1 MNAHVMAAAAYGV
14 PNTAYKT
21 PRTIEYELIS
31 KITARLSAA
40 VKADPFIFANLA
52 EAMHENRRLWVE
64 LAIDLAT
71 PGNQL
76 PDQLRVQLLGLAQF
90 TLRHTDQVLD
100 GKDRADVLVDINLAV
115 MRGLSGK
122 AGGA

>member
-31 KITARLSAA
+31 KITSRLSTAIKAQPFNFAA
-40 VKADPFIFANLA
+40 LA

-64 LAIDLAT
+64 LAMDLAT

-76 PDQLRVQLLGLAQF
+76 PDILRLQLLGLAQF
-90 TLRHTDQVLD
+90 SLRHIDQVLD
-100 GKDRADVLVDINLAV
+100 GKDSADVLVDINLAV
-115 MRGLSGK
+115 MRGLAGR

>member
-21 PRTIEYELIS
+21 PRLIEYELIS
-31 KITARLSAA
+31 RITSRMRSAI
-40 VKADPFIFANLA
+40 KAQPFIFAALA

-76 PDQLRVQLLGLAQF
+76 PDSLRLQLLGLAQF
-90 TLRHTDQVLD
+90 SLRHTDQVLD
-100 GKDRADVLVDINLAV
+100 GRENAEVLVDINLAV
-115 MRGLSGK
+115 MRGLAGK
-122 AGGA
+122 AETT